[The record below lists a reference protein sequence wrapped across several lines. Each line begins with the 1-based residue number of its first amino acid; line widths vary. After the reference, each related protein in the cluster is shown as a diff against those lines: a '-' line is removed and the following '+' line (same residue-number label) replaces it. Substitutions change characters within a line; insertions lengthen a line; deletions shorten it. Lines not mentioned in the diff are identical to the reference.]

1 MHAIVH
7 FLLHANP
14 IIICLIVLVILA
26 LESTGAPVTNNTLLL
41 VTGAFAS
48 QGHLNIWI
56 LCVAAILG
64 SILGATS
71 AYAIGAYGGRPVLL
85 RIASFFHI
93 EEQKVQL
100 AEQWFHKSGFWMVF
114 LSRMMPYVRPFACF
128 PAGIAHMPFPRFF
141 VAASSGSIIWCIALL
156 SIGWSLG
163 RRWMLALHLIER
175 YTLPV
180 IGVLLLLL
188 VTYMVIMRLVKR
200 RLDKLA
206 TSANATKKNNEQHDN
221 KLLEV

>member
-1 MHAIVH
+1 MH
-7 FLLHANP
+7 FLFHASP
-14 IIICLIVLVILA
+14 ILICLIVLTVLA
-26 LESTGAPVTNNTLLL
+26 LESTAVPVTNNTLLL
-41 VTGAFAS
+41 VTGALAS
-48 QGHLNIWI
+48 QGRLNIWI
-56 LCVAAILG
+56 LCIAAILG
-64 SILGATS
+64 SILGATI
-71 AYAIGAYGGRPVLL
+71 AYTIGASGGRPVLL

-100 AEQWFHKSGFWMVF
+100 AEQWFQKSGFWMVF

-141 VAASSGSIIWCIALL
+141 VAALSGSIIWCIALL

-180 IGVLLLLL
+180 IGGLLLLL
-188 VTYMVIMRLVKR
+188 VTYVVVMRLVKR
-200 RLDKLA
+200 RLDKFA
-206 TSANATKKNNEQHDN
+206 TSVADTKACNEQHDDE
-221 KLLEV
+221 LLEV